1 MIMFFVGAG
10 GLWFIPTFHRITLL
24 PPFLGAMCVL
34 SLLWIVNELCN
45 RTLLGSDQ
53 MVRNVLSYGVE
64 LEQAVYMA
72 AESPRKYVN
81 YYVPKFD
88 IGEQADYN
96 VIDENGNVL
105 ATLFGQRK
113 NINNRS

>member
-1 MIMFFVGAG
+1 
-10 GLWFIPTFHRITLL
+10 
-24 PPFLGAMCVL
+24 
-34 SLLWIVNELCN
+34 
-45 RTLLGSDQ
+45 
-53 MVRNVLSYGVE
+53 
-64 LEQAVYMA
+64 MA